1 MKLFKK
7 KINTQQLADEE
18 IQRCYEALKDEKP
31 SSVVSERITG
41 NIERIRKAEA
51 MKYGTKTKL
60 DPNKVVDTL
69 VGTLIP
75 TVIIVHA
82 EKIKDVIITSKAFSK
97 IRFK

>member
-1 MKLFKK
+1 MKLFNK

-18 IQRCYEALKDEKP
+18 IERCYAALKDEKP

-51 MKYGTKTKL
+51 MKYGTKTKI
-60 DPNKVVDTL
+60 DPNKILETAIGTLLPTL
-69 VGTLIP
+69 V
-75 TVIIVHA
+75 IVHA
-82 EKIKDVIITSKAFSK
+82 EKLKDVIITSKAFGK

>member
-7 KINTQQLADEE
+7 RINTQQLADEE
-18 IQRCYEALKDEKP
+18 IERCYAALKDEKP

-82 EKIKDVIITSKAFSK
+82 EKIRDVIITSKAFSK
-97 IRFK
+97 IKFK